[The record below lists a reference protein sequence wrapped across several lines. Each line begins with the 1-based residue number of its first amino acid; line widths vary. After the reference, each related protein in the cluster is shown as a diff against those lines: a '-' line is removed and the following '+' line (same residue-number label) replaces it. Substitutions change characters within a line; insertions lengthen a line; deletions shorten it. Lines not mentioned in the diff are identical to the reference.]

1 MAHNLSSGSDQDPQR
16 RSAGRRDP
24 QGRSE
29 GRRNPQQ
36 RSEGRPDQP
45 RCRWS
50 ATNSA
55 GYAAPAA
62 LAVDAVGL
70 TVREA
75 RLQVLT
81 VERPDG
87 RRALPGG
94 FVGETE
100 APHETAARK
109 LCEKTGLSDLYL
121 EQLATFADPDRDPRG
136 WIPSIAYLALVP
148 ADTEPT
154 DPAARWDPVDEHD
167 PVEERNPLAF
177 DHEQILG
184 AALDRVRGK
193 LWWSNIAV
201 GVLPGPFT
209 MAQARE
215 VYQAIAGATYDP
227 STFARDLRATGLI
240 EPAGHDRLPTGGRPA
255 AAYAFTSRRPAWG
268 AGRRKRVSG

>member
-1 MAHNLSSGSDQDPQR
+1 MAQNLSSGD
-16 RSAGRRDP
+16 RRDP
-24 QGRSE
+24 PPERGSRRDPRGERRS
-29 GRRNPQQ
+29 RREHPQ
-36 RSEGRPDQP
+36 E
-45 RCRWS
+45 RWT

-55 GYAAPAA
+55 GFTAPAA
-62 LAVDAVGL
+62 LAVDVVVL
-70 TVREA
+70 TVRDG

-87 RRALPGG
+87 ERALPGG

-100 APHETAARK
+100 APHDTAARK
-109 LCEKTGLSDLYL
+109 LREKTGLSDLYL
-121 EQLATFADPDRDPRG
+121 EQLGAFADPGRDSRG
-136 WIPSIAYLALVP
+136 WIPSIAHLALVP

-154 DPAARWDPVDEHD
+154 DPVARWEPVDAD
-167 PVEERNPLAF
+167 QSLAF
-177 DHEQILG
+177 DHETILG

-240 EPAGHDRLPTGGRPA
+240 EPAGHDRRPTGGRPA
-255 AAYAFTSRRPAWG
+255 AVYAFSSREPAWG